1 MLPHLDSSYHVS
13 DFKHLSSKA
22 IQGFNVS
29 TYFGSLPD
37 SGEASTHTTDLE
49 TLNAHWNAQ
58 QYCNFKRAL
67 IQSANSKENL
77 HFQCHALSEKKFR
90 HWNQTGFF
98 RHLVSVSS
106 VHDLLRFSQIILC
119 VYFFLTK
126 TNLAK
131 AYRDFVISFRNNLY
145 RLSSRNHG
153 W

>member
-49 TLNAHWNAQ
+49 TLNAHWHAQ

-77 HFQCHALSEKKFR
+77 HFQCHALSEK
-90 HWNQTGFF
+90 
-98 RHLVSVSS
+98 SS
-106 VHDLLRFSQIILC
+106 VIGIRQVF
-119 VYFFLTK
+119 
-126 TNLAK
+126 
-131 AYRDFVISFRNNLY
+131 FVISFPFPVSMTFSDFHK
-145 RLSSRNHG
+145 LSCVSTFF
-153 W
+153 

>member
-1 MLPHLDSSYHVS
+1 MLPHLGSSYHVS

-58 QYCNFKRAL
+58 QYWNFKRAL

-98 RHLVSVSS
+98 VISFPFPVSMSFSDFHKLSCVST
-106 VHDLLRFSQIILC
+106 
-119 VYFFLTK
+119 FFLTK

>member
-49 TLNAHWNAQ
+49 KLNAHWNAQ
-58 QYCNFKRAL
+58 QYCNYKRAL

-77 HFQCHALSEKKFR
+77 HFQCHALSEK
-90 HWNQTGFF
+90 
-98 RHLVSVSS
+98 SS
-106 VHDLLRFSQIILC
+106 VIGIRQVFSSSRFRFQCPCPSPIFTNYLVCLL
-119 VYFFLTK
+119 FLTK

>member
-29 TYFGSLPD
+29 TYCGSLPD

-49 TLNAHWNAQ
+49 TLNAHCNAQ

-90 HWNQTGFF
+90 HWNQTGF
-98 RHLVSVSS
+98 S
-106 VHDLLRFSQIILC
+106 
-119 VYFFLTK
+119 
-126 TNLAK
+126 
-131 AYRDFVISFRNNLY
+131 
-145 RLSSRNHG
+145 SSRFRFQCPCPSPIFTNYLVCLLFFNKD
-153 W
+153 